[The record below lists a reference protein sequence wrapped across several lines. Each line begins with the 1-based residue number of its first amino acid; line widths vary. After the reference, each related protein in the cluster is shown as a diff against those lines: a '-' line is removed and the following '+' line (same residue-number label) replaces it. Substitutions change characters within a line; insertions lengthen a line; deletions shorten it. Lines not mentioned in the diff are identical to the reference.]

1 MRNTGLWRSAHGP
14 PSPSAERRDFILFSS
29 FFDNPDRFRAC
40 RMRFAA
46 CIIGF
51 CIGRKSDSGGRGSR
65 TRASVYP
72 AVELK
77 KSAIGHGFVFRWL
90 PSCGCTCNRGH
101 RFRGAPGPQP
111 RVGNERELYHLHSL
125 LALSYDTS
133 CIHLHNC
140 NMCVRE
146 CDCMQIGKLQ
156 DAVASSTYSAGNLY
170 GNPQH
175 AATRALSAGSGYW
188 CSAGGHEAGET
199 VRDS

>member
-46 CIIGF
+46 CIITF
-51 CIGRKSDSGGRGSR
+51 CIGRKSDSGSR
-65 TRASVYP
+65 TRANVYP
-72 AVELK
+72 AAGLK

-125 LALSYDTS
+125 LALSYDII
-133 CIHLHNC
+133 CIFATCAYANATVCKL
-140 NMCVRE
+140 
-146 CDCMQIGKLQ
+146 DQIGKLQ
-156 DAVASSTYSAGNLY
+156 DATASSTYSAGNLY